1 MSLLGSLIQANP
13 QSYFFALEGAGPAPA
28 PVSLTSPVVVIPDGA
43 GNTSISLTA
52 GGTAGESLV
61 AVSGSAGVPG
71 GIGALTVSGFGTP
84 AYRVGV
90 LSNTGD
96 LQIGLN
102 SVAPAVISYDSQ
114 NTHQLI
120 LGDESAVAGAS
131 VQTNVPFIVRD
142 AVNDPTSLNGFG
154 ITVDNPAT
162 STIGNGVASNGVLN
176 IGSSQAFPSTLVVS
190 DVLSHGAGNY
200 INIEGASGQVP
211 LFISGSQG
219 SGGVCYMFPDAV
231 PPTASE
237 LRFGSDSSNSDVVL
251 ISSTAVTV
259 GTLAIPP
266 IYPCSTARVALAPA
280 AGPGFARGQGTYI
293 LPISGLPDGMYSLM
307 VYPVPGSAGPTD
319 LNTLGACFTTMFI
332 MKTGLCVYGGVGQNR
347 IGDVYS
353 FPSSGLGSITFN
365 IAVAANYYLAV
376 DFFQL
381 SGTVPGV

>member
-1 MSLLGSLIQANP
+1 M
-13 QSYFFALEGAGPAPA
+13 
-28 PVSLTSPVVVIPDGA
+28 SLTSPVVVIPDGA

-120 LGDESAVAGAS
+120 LGDESAVATAS

-162 STIGNGVASNGVLN
+162 STIGNGIASNGVLN
-176 IGSSQAFPSTLVVS
+176 IGSSQAFPYTLVVS
-190 DVLSHGAGNY
+190 DVPSHGASNY
-200 INIEGASGQVP
+200 INIEGGAGQVP
-211 LFISGSQG
+211 LFISGAQG
-219 SGGVCYMFPDAV
+219 AGGVCYMFPDAV

-237 LRFGSDSSNSDVVL
+237 LRFGSDSSNSDVLL
-251 ISSTAVTV
+251 ISNTAVTV
-259 GTLAIPP
+259 GTLGIPP
-266 IYPCSTARVALAPA
+266 VYPCSTARSALAP
-280 AGPGFARGQGTYI
+280 GPGPTFARGQGTYP
-293 LPISGLPDGMYSLM
+293 LTMSGLPNGMYLLM

-319 LNTLGACFTTMFI
+319 PLTLGACFSAMFI
-332 MKTGLCVYGGVGQNR
+332 VKGGLCVYGGVGQSSG
-347 IGDVYS
+347 GDVRS
-353 FPSSGLGSITFN
+353 FPASGLASITFD
-365 IAVAANYYLAV
+365 IVASANYFLGV

-381 SGTVPGV
+381 SGPVPGV